1 MKKTKPAIRGSS
13 RRRADTKRKKTPKTK
28 TVAEYLASVP
38 KPARA
43 AFTRLRATIR
53 SSVPPSATEVI
64 SYQIPAFKDERV
76 LVWFAAFSNHCSL
89 FPTNAVIEKFADQ
102 LQGFTTSKG
111 TVQFPLNKPLPVTL
125 IKKMVKER
133 VAEDKARP

>member
-1 MKKTKPAIRGSS
+1 MKKVKPARRGYS
-13 RRRADTKRKKTPKTK
+13 RKRRVAKRKKTPKTK
-28 TVAEYLASVP
+28 TVAEYVASVP

-43 AFTRLRATIR
+43 AFTKLRATIR
-53 SSVPPSATEVI
+53 SAVPPTASEII

-89 FPTNAVIEKFADQ
+89 FPTNFVIEKFSDELHA
-102 LQGFTTSKG
+102 FSTSKG

-125 IKKMVKER
+125 IKKMVKAR
-133 VAEDKARP
+133 VADDKARR